1 MTCHVYVTVCVCDM
15 SCLCHSMCVWHVMF
29 MSLYVCVRYVY
40 ITVFV
45 WNMVRSPFVCGRSCF
60 KSLSVWNV
68 MFKSPCV
75 CVYARWV
82 SGLEAVAPLLN
93 KGLSYLLHVSKKKR
107 KCENFCFLPVSQ
119 HKHVTGS
126 LQPPHGLFWVKGS
139 SLCCCPFPTA
149 LCLSLFLSLSD
160 WCILSSLPVCILSYC
175 SL

>member
-1 MTCHVYVTVCVCDM
+1 
-15 SCLCHSMCVWHVMF
+15 
-29 MSLYVCVRYVY
+29 
-40 ITVFV
+40 
-45 WNMVRSPFVCGRSCF
+45 
-60 KSLSVWNV
+60 

-75 CVYARWV
+75 CVHARWV

-139 SLCCCPFPTA
+139 SLCCCPFCHSLVFLTISLVVRLMYFVIFTGLHSVILFAVNMQCFSKGMA
-149 LCLSLFLSLSD
+149 LCKFPIIDVTAVLVSGFSPFNPS
-160 WCILSSLPVCILSYC
+160 CIHC
-175 SL
+175 SCLHNQVLMDSVFIRTK

>member
-1 MTCHVYVTVCVCDM
+1 
-15 SCLCHSMCVWHVMF
+15 
-29 MSLYVCVRYVY
+29 
-40 ITVFV
+40 
-45 WNMVRSPFVCGRSCF
+45 
-60 KSLSVWNV
+60 

-107 KCENFCFLPVSQ
+107 KCENFCFPPVSQ
-119 HKHVTGS
+119 LKHVTGS

-139 SLCCCPFPTA
+139 CMCVCAHYVLLPYSHSLVFVLGQGQLFVRVCTLCAVALFPQPCVCFGSRAAVCACVHIMCCCPIPTA

-160 WCILSSLPVCILSYC
+160 
-175 SL
+175 